1 MLCSRVLLWS
11 SWFCFLL
18 NRYKNSLYV
27 TAWVRGLPPAPFA
40 QLPERCWVV
49 SRLLTP
55 VSSPGRLKF
64 WIVIQYRSTR
74 VLSVDISQKHI
85 QVLCVV
91 DEDVVCCSCCVVLD
105 FGIVYTW
112 SAHFALK
119 FQRTCTRVATA
130 SLTVAFLTN
139 PAKSWIHGP
148 GAFVGDQYSHPW
160 PGKNM
165 QKGAHD
171 TRVRPIRDERMLVFT
186 IRNEHLF
193 CCNKYSLRKF
203 AANGAYSLANAPL
216 NE

>member
-55 VSSPGRLKF
+55 VSSPGRLKL
-64 WIVIQYRSTR
+64 WIVIHTVQIDQSFVRWHLPKTYTSFVRGGWR
-74 VLSVDISQKHI
+74 CCL
-85 QVLCVV
+85 LFLL
-91 DEDVVCCSCCVVLD
+91 CCSGLRYRI
-105 FGIVYTW
+105 GPLILL
-112 SAHFALK
+112 S
-119 FQRTCTRVATA
+119 QRTCTRVATA